1 MYLISLLA
9 NTKDQST
16 FFSVCFFLGG
26 EGEGGGDG
34 LITFT
39 LLLNPTETEMMEHV
53 VSFLEEKFWFNHK

>member
-1 MYLISLLA
+1 MYLISVLA

-16 FFSVCFFLGG
+16 FFFSLFFFGGGGGG
-26 EGEGGGDG
+26 EG
-34 LITFT
+34 LIP